1 MKYCHRDPAITA
13 VGLSMS
19 SDNSIQLSYKQTHES
34 GEDNWRER
42 KISMSKY
49 YILLFPGP
57 FHEIIFMIVSAGPTL
72 GLIFSEFSGNVFM
85 AIIN

>member
-1 MKYCHRDPAITA
+1 MEIMKYRHRDPAITA
-13 VGLSMS
+13 VGLSMMS

-49 YILLFPGP
+49 YIL
-57 FHEIIFMIVSAGPTL
+57 
-72 GLIFSEFSGNVFM
+72 
-85 AIIN
+85 